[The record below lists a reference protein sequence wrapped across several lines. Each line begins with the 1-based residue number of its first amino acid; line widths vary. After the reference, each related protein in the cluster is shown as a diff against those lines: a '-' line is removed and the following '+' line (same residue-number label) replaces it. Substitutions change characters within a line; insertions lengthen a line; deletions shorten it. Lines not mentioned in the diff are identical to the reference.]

1 MTEAAATGPGAG
13 PGNNPAPPPASG
25 PTPPG
30 KRPMSKKARIILWT
44 LGILIAIPAI
54 ALVILLTYD
63 WNKARPWLN
72 ARTSEAIGRVF
83 EIRGDLSL
91 TWEKQAMAAR
101 DKSWRDWIPWPH
113 LVARDVRV
121 GNPEGM
127 EQTNMAH
134 VDQFSFSLSPLALL
148 DKRIVV
154 PVLRFE
160 APNVDL
166 VRLKDGRNN
175 WTFKHEDKPSP
186 WRLDLERI
194 VFTKGVIRYRDAIEK
209 ADITA
214 DVDLLERD
222 PTYGVG
228 WRARGTFNGA
238 PVSGSGKAG
247 AVLSLKQQIT
257 PYPLQGDVRIG
268 AVRIAVEGTLTKPTR
283 LAALDL
289 QLKLAGP
296 SMARLYP
303 IIGVVLPET
312 PAFSTQGRL
321 IGALD
326 EHSSRWDYQKFSGKV
341 GSSDIAGQLVYQ
353 TGKPRGRLTG
363 SVVSKLLQF
372 ADLGPL
378 IGADSNAS
386 KTARGVAPVQPSGK
400 VLPVETFRTERWTAI
415 DADVRYAATRIIRD
429 KALPIQKLSTHLIL
443 KDGVLNLNPLTFD
456 MAGGTLKSVIKLDGS
471 GREGKN
477 AIRATA
483 RVNARRIKIKEL
495 FPTIPDMQATIGE
508 INGDASLSATG
519 NSVASLLAA
528 SNGEVKTMI
537 NQGAVSKL
545 LLEKMG
551 LNIGNIIL
559 TTLFGDK
566 QVKLNCMAS
575 DFDVTN
581 GVMQSR
587 VFVVDT
593 DEAIITADGTINL
606 ANEQLNMTLRPRT
619 KGLRIVSLRA
629 PLYVR
634 GPFNKPDV
642 SVDKGVLAMK
652 AGGAIALGLAAPLAA
667 LLPLINAGPGQ
678 DSDCARLLAG
688 VSDRPLAPPPGKTA
702 PVALPPG
709 PNAQN
714 IVPRATRTR

>member
-1 MTEAAATGPGAG
+1 MTEAAATGPAAG
-13 PGNNPAPPPASG
+13 SGNNPASPPA
-25 PTPPG
+25 PG
-30 KRPMSKKARIILWT
+30 TKRPMAKKTRIILWV
-44 LGILIAIPAI
+44 LAILIAIPAI

-72 ARTSEAIGRVF
+72 AKTSEAIGREF
-83 EIRGDLSL
+83 EIKGDLSL

-113 LVARDVRV
+113 LVAKDVRV
-121 GNPEGM
+121 GNPDGM
-127 EQTNMAH
+127 EQANMAH
-134 VDQFSFSLSPLALL
+134 VDQFSFSLNPLALL

-166 VRLKDGRNN
+166 VRLKDGKNN
-175 WTFKHEDKPSP
+175 WTFKHADKPSP

-214 DVDLLERD
+214 EVDLLDRD

-228 WRARGTFNGA
+228 WRARGSFNGA
-238 PVSGSGKAG
+238 PVSGTGKAG
-247 AVLSLKQQIT
+247 AVLSLKQQVT

-268 AVRIAVEGTLTKPTR
+268 AVRIAVEGTLTKPTS

-303 IIGVVLPET
+303 VIGVVLPET

-321 IGALD
+321 IAALD

-353 TGKPRGRLTG
+353 TGKPRGMLTG
-363 SVVSKLLQF
+363 NVVSKLLQF

-429 KALPIQKLSTHLIL
+429 EALPIQKLSTHLIL
-443 KDGVLNLNPLTFD
+443 KNGVLNLNPLTFD
-456 MAGGTLKSVIKLDGS
+456 MAGGTLNSVIKLDGS

-483 RVNARRIKIKEL
+483 KVNARRIKIKEL

-566 QVKLNCMAS
+566 QVKLNCMAT
-575 DFDVTN
+575 DFGVTN

-652 AGGAIALGLAAPLAA
+652 AGGAIALGLAAPFAA
-667 LLPLINAGPGQ
+667 LLPLISAGPGQ

-688 VSDRPLAPPPGKTA
+688 ARDKPVAPPPGKS
-702 PVALPPG
+702 ALPAG

-714 IVPRATRTR
+714 IVPRATRAR

>member
-1 MTEAAATGPGAG
+1 
-13 PGNNPAPPPASG
+13 
-25 PTPPG
+25 
-30 KRPMSKKARIILWT
+30 MSRNTKVILWV
-44 LGILIAIPAI
+44 LGLLIAIPAI

-72 ARTSEAIGRVF
+72 AKTSEAIGREF

-91 TWEKQAMAAR
+91 TWEKPASRMAGR
-101 DKSWRDWIPWPH
+101 DKTWRDWIPWPH
-113 LVARDVRV
+113 LVAKDVRV

-127 EQTNMAH
+127 ARENMAH
-134 VDQFSFSLSPLALL
+134 VDQFSFSLNPLALL

-154 PVLRFE
+154 PVLRFA
-160 APNVDL
+160 APDVNL
-166 VRLKDGRNN
+166 VRLKDGTNN
-175 WTFKHEDKPSP
+175 WTFKHENKPSP
-186 WRLDLERI
+186 WRLDVERV
-194 VFTKGVIRYRDAIEK
+194 VFTKGVVRYRDAIEQ

-228 WRARGTFNGA
+228 WKVRGTFNDA
-238 PVSGSGKAG
+238 PVTGSGKAG
-247 AVLSLKQQIT
+247 AVLSLKQQLT

-268 AVRIAVEGTLTKPTR
+268 AVRIAAEGTLTKPTR
-283 LAALDL
+283 LAALDFK
-289 QLKLAGP
+289 LKLAGP

-312 PAFSTQGRL
+312 PAFSTEGRL
-321 IGALD
+321 LAALD
-326 EHSSRWDYQKFSGKV
+326 DESSRWDYDKFRGKV
-341 GSSDIAGQLVYQ
+341 GSSDIGGQLVYQ
-353 TGKPRGRLTG
+353 TGKPRGKLTG
-363 SVVSKLLQF
+363 NVVSSLLQF

-400 VLPVETFRTERWTAI
+400 VLPVETFRTGRWTAI
-415 DADVRYAATRIIRD
+415 DADVRYSASRIIRD
-429 KALPIQKLSTHLIL
+429 EALPIRKLSTHLIL
-443 KDGVLNLNPLTFD
+443 KNGVLHLNPLTFD
-456 MAGGTLKSVIKLDGS
+456 MAGGTLSSVIKLDGS

-483 RVNARRIKIKEL
+483 NVNARRIKIKEL

-508 INGDASLSATG
+508 INGDARLSATG

-566 QVKLNCMAS
+566 QVKLNCMAT
-575 DFDVTN
+575 DFGVRD
-581 GVMQSR
+581 GVMQTR

-593 DEAIITADGTINL
+593 EEALITADGTINL
-606 ANEQLNMTLRPRT
+606 ATEQINMTLRPRT

-634 GPFNKPDV
+634 GPFKQPDV

-667 LLPLINAGPGQ
+667 LLPLINAGPGK
-678 DSDCARLLAG
+678 DSDCARLLAMA
-688 VSDRPLAPPPGKTA
+688 SEKPQAPPPGKTA
-702 PVALPPG
+702 ANSAARLPIAG

-714 IVPRATRTR
+714 VVPRATRGR